1 MNRTECINTLMDCVN
16 YIMKDLAE
24 NIDENDDYIDYIT
37 TKDINKLVLVA
48 TVNEFIVIDRDKFQT
63 LEISKNNR
71 FRI

>member
-24 NIDENDDYIDYIT
+24 NENDDYIDYIT

-48 TVNEFIVIDRDKFQT
+48 TVNEFIVTDRDKFQT

-71 FRI
+71 FRV

>member
-24 NIDENDDYIDYIT
+24 NIENDDYIT

-48 TVNEFIVIDRDKFQT
+48 TVNEFIVTDRDKFQT

-71 FRI
+71 FRV

>member
-1 MNRTECINTLMDCVN
+1 MSRSDYIDTLMDN
-16 YIMKDLAE
+16 IRIALEDMAE
-24 NIDENDDYIDYIT
+24 NNKDNYFVT

-48 TVNEFIVIDRDKFQT
+48 TVNEFIVTDRDKFQT

>member
-48 TVNEFIVIDRDKFQT
+48 TVNEFIVTDRDKFQT

-71 FRI
+71 FRV